1 MKVVGYCDPLHV
13 APGDTVR
20 FMVSSAHPTYQADL
34 VRLVHCDDNPRGPG
48 FKAPLVESAISGD
61 YAGREQAIRTG
72 SSVQIPYA
80 DVLGEL
86 DSFTFTAWILPTTP
100 VKGEAQAIVTH
111 GLETPASSGYGLF
124 VGIGGDLQAV
134 VGDGAGGRTTAGA
147 VTPLLEHQWT
157 LAAMTYDGTSRTLS
171 VYQIPKHLWPVER
184 GRGYATMTLPGAQ
197 SAGETPL
204 VDHQRTLEGME
215 HGSAVQEFLAHPP
228 PTTAP
233 SVRPA
238 AGAPLLMAAALE
250 SLEGG
255 AVLTNSHFNGKI
267 DAPRLYDRALS
278 SDEIGALARGG
289 DSLAVAG
296 LVAAWDFSKDI
307 STTRVT
313 DVGPHGIHGS
323 AVQMPTRGVT
333 GHNHTGRETN
343 FRLAPDEYGAI
354 HFHDDDLEDA
364 LWEVD
369 FELTVP
375 DDLCSGVYAAWVRS
389 GDDEDYITF
398 FVRPT
403 DGAKTAAIGVLMS
416 TVSYVTYA
424 NFRDVDGGFWN
435 PERVPNADPSLNS
448 AAHEFLRA
456 NVMPGLYDFHT
467 DGTGAALCSWRRPIL
482 NMRATYRYRVWSA
495 PSRFPAD
502 LYMIDW
508 LEARGLAYDVITDHD
523 LHAQGADLLKRH
535 RVIISG
541 SHPEYWTS
549 PMIQGLETYLN
560 DGGCMMYL
568 GGNGFFGVTAVDPN
582 RPHVVEVRRW
592 GTSWPFEHAPAE
604 RVLAT
609 TGELGGMWRNRG
621 RPPQALVG
629 IGCGSAGF
637 DKGSPY
643 FRLPDSHDPRA
654 AFIFEGIGDD
664 ERIGDIPSLVVNHGA
679 AGYEMDRLDFG
690 LGTPP
695 HTLLLA
701 SSLGHSDKYV
711 GLADEA
717 LWYTRGIDGVKV
729 SDPPM
734 PGKFHPFIRADMT
747 YFETPNGGGV
757 FSVGSIAWRSCLSY
771 NDYENTVSR
780 VTENVVR
787 RFASPEPLA
796 DPSANPG
803 TWMHEGWSGP
813 SLLKE

>member
-1 MKVVGYCDPLHV
+1 
-13 APGDTVR
+13 
-20 FMVSSAHPTYQADL
+20 MVSSAHPSYRADL
-34 VRLVHCDDNPRGPG
+34 VRLVHCDNNPRGPG
-48 FKAPLVESAISGD
+48 FKAPMVDSAISGD

-80 DVLGEL
+80 DALGEL
-86 DSFTFTAWILPTTP
+86 DSFTVTAWIMPTMP
-100 VKGEAQAIVTH
+100 VKEETQALIKQAFDAGEEDRVVQVEGARGVQQAIISH
-111 GLETPASSGYGLF
+111 GLEAPKSAGYGLSI
-124 VGIGGDLQAV
+124 GIGGHVVGQ
-134 VGDGAGGRTTAGA
+134 VGDGAGGMTVVGPA
-147 VTPLLEHQWT
+147 TPLLEHQWT
-157 LAAMTYDGTSRTLS
+157 FAAMTYDANSRRLA
-171 VYQIPKHLWPVER
+171 VYQLPKHPWPVER
-184 GRGYATMTLPGAQ
+184 GRGTAT
-197 SAGETPL
+197 
-204 VDHQRTLEGME
+204 
-215 HGSAVQEFLAHPP
+215 
-228 PTTAP
+228 TTAP

-238 AGAPLLMAAALE
+238 VGAPLVLAAALE
-250 SLEGG
+250 SHEGDT
-255 AVLTNSHFNGKI
+255 VLTNSHFNGKI
-267 DAPRLYDRALS
+267 DAPRVYDRALS
-278 SDEIGALARGG
+278 GDEIEALARGG
-289 DSLAVAG
+289 DSLAVEG
-296 LVAAWDFSKDI
+296 LVAAWDFSQDI
-307 STTRVT
+307 GTDRVT
-313 DVGPHGIHGS
+313 DVGPQGLHGR

-343 FRLAPDEYGAI
+343 YRLAPDEYGAI

-364 LWEVD
+364 GWEVG

-375 DDLCSGVYAAWVRS
+375 DDLRSGVYAAWVRS

-398 FVRPT
+398 FVRPA

-435 PERVPNADPSLNS
+435 PERVPNADPSLNP

-456 NVMPGLYDFHT
+456 NPMPGLYDFHT

-508 LEARGLAYDVITDHD
+508 LEAQGLAYDVITDHD

-549 PMIQGLETYLN
+549 PMIEGLETYLN
-560 DGGCMMYL
+560 DGGRLMYL
-568 GGNGFFGVTAVDPN
+568 GGNGFFGVAAVDPN

-592 GTSWPFEHAPAE
+592 GTSWPFEHPPAE

-609 TGELGGMWRNRG
+609 TGELGGAWRNRG

-643 FRLPDSHDPRA
+643 LRQPDSYEPRA
-654 AFIFEGIGDD
+654 AFIFEGIGED
-664 ERIGDIPSLVVNHGA
+664 ERVGDIPSLVVNHGA
-679 AGYEMDRLDFG
+679 AGYEMDRLDFS

-717 LWYTRGIDGVKV
+717 LWYTRGIDGVTV
-729 SDPPM
+729 SDPPT
-734 PGKFHPFIRADMT
+734 PGEFHPFIRADMT

-757 FSVGSIAWRSCLSY
+757 FSTGSIAWRSCLSY
-771 NDYENTVSR
+771 NDYDNTVSR

-796 DPSANPG
+796 DPSANPS
-803 TWMHEGWSGP
+803 TWTSAGEFRR
-813 SLLKE
+813 KE

>member
-1 MKVVGYCDPLHV
+1 M
-13 APGDTVR
+13 
-20 FMVSSAHPTYQADL
+20 
-34 VRLVHCDDNPRGPG
+34 
-48 FKAPLVESAISGD
+48 
-61 YAGREQAIRTG
+61 
-72 SSVQIPYA
+72 
-80 DVLGEL
+80 
-86 DSFTFTAWILPTTP
+86 
-100 VKGEAQAIVTH
+100 
-111 GLETPASSGYGLF
+111 
-124 VGIGGDLQAV
+124 
-134 VGDGAGGRTTAGA
+134 
-147 VTPLLEHQWT
+147 
-157 LAAMTYDGTSRTLS
+157 
-171 VYQIPKHLWPVER
+171 
-184 GRGYATMTLPGAQ
+184 
-197 SAGETPL
+197 
-204 VDHQRTLEGME
+204 
-215 HGSAVQEFLAHPP
+215 
-228 PTTAP
+228 
-233 SVRPA
+233 
-238 AGAPLLMAAALE
+238 
-250 SLEGG
+250 
-255 AVLTNSHFNGKI
+255 
-267 DAPRLYDRALS
+267 
-278 SDEIGALARGG
+278 
-289 DSLAVAG
+289 
-296 LVAAWDFSKDI
+296 
-307 STTRVT
+307 
-313 DVGPHGIHGS
+313 
-323 AVQMPTRGVT
+323 
-333 GHNHTGRETN
+333 
-343 FRLAPDEYGAI
+343 
-354 HFHDDDLEDA
+354 
-364 LWEVD
+364 
-369 FELTVP
+369 P
-375 DDLCSGVYAAWVRS
+375 DDLRSGVYAAWVRS

-435 PERVPNADPSLNS
+435 PERVPNADPSLNPAS
-448 AAHEFLRA
+448 HEFLRA
-456 NVMPGLYDFHT
+456 NQMPGLYDFHT

-523 LHAQGADLLKRH
+523 LHAQGAELLNRH

-541 SHPEYWTS
+541 SHPEYWTT

-560 DGGCMMYL
+560 DGGRMMYL

-609 TGELGGMWRNRG
+609 TGEQGGMWRNRG

-734 PGKFHPFIRADMT
+734 PGEFHPFIRADMT

-787 RFASPEPLA
+787 RFESPEPLA

-803 TWMHEGWSGP
+803 TLMLKGWSGP
-813 SLLKE
+813 KLLKE

>member
-1 MKVVGYCDPLHV
+1 MKIVGYCDPLHA

-20 FMVSSAHPTYQADL
+20 FMVSSEHSSYRADL
-34 VRLVHCDDNPRGPG
+34 VRLVHCDNNPRGPG
-48 FKAPLVESAISGD
+48 FKAPLVESAISGE
-61 YAGREQAIRTG
+61 YAGREQAVRTG

-80 DVLGEL
+80 DELGCL
-86 DSFTFTAWILPTTP
+86 DSFTVTAWIMPTTP
-100 VKGEAQAIVTH
+100 DKGTQAIVTH
-111 GLETPASSGYGLF
+111 GLEARESAGYGLF
-124 VGIGGDLQAV
+124 VGMDGDLTAV
-134 VGDGAGGRTTAGA
+134 VGDGAGGKTTAGA
-147 VTPLLEHQWT
+147 VAPLVEHQWT
-157 LAAMTYDGTSRTLS
+157 FAAMSCDAASRRLA
-171 VYQIPKHLWPVER
+171 VYQLPKHPWPVEL
-184 GRGYATMTLPGAQ
+184 GRGHAT
-197 SAGETPL
+197 
-204 VDHQRTLEGME
+204 
-215 HGSAVQEFLAHPP
+215 
-228 PTTAP
+228 TTAP
-233 SVRPA
+233 ASRPA
-238 AGAPLLMAAALE
+238 DGAPLVMAAAVE
-250 SLEGG
+250 SREGDT
-255 AVLTNSHFNGKI
+255 VLTNSHFNGKI
-267 DAPRLYDRALS
+267 DAPRVYDRALS
-278 SDEIGALARGG
+278 GDEIEALARGG
-289 DSLAVAG
+289 DSLAVEG
-296 LVAAWDFSKDI
+296 LVAAWDFSQDI
-307 STTRVT
+307 GTDCVT
-313 DVGPHGIHGS
+313 DVGPHKLHGR

-343 FRLAPDEYGAI
+343 YRLAPDEYGAI

-364 LWEVD
+364 GWEVG

-375 DDLCSGVYAAWVRS
+375 DDLRSGVYAAWVRS

-398 FVRPT
+398 FVRPA
-403 DGAKTAAIGVLMS
+403 DGVKTAAIGVLMS

-435 PERVPNADPSLNS
+435 PERVPNADPSLNP

-456 NVMPGLYDFHT
+456 NPMPGLYDFHT

-508 LEARGLAYDVITDHD
+508 LEAQGLAYDVITDHD
-523 LHAQGADLLKRH
+523 LHAQGAELLKRH

-549 PMIQGLETYLN
+549 PMIEGLETYLN
-560 DGGCMMYL
+560 DGGRLMYL
-568 GGNGFFGVTAVDPN
+568 GGNGFFGVAAVDPN

-592 GTSWPFEHAPAE
+592 GTSWPFEHPPAE

-609 TGELGGMWRNRG
+609 TGELGGAWRNRG

-643 FRLPDSHDPRA
+643 LRQPDSYEPRA
-654 AFIFEGIGDD
+654 AFIFEGIGED
-664 ERIGDIPSLVVNHGA
+664 ERVGDIPSLVVNHGA
-679 AGYEMDRLDFG
+679 AGYEMDRLDFS

-717 LWYTRGIDGVKV
+717 LWYTRGIDGVTV
-729 SDPPM
+729 SDPPT
-734 PGKFHPFIRADMT
+734 PGEFHPFIRADMT

-757 FSVGSIAWRSCLSY
+757 FSTGSIAWRSCLSY
-771 NDYENTVSR
+771 NDYDNTVSR

-796 DPSANPG
+796 DPSANPS
-803 TWMHEGWSGP
+803 TWTSAGEFRR
-813 SLLKE
+813 KE

>member
-1 MKVVGYCDPLHV
+1 MRRASTIARSQVTRSGLSRV
-13 APGDTVR
+13 A
-20 FMVSSAHPTYQADL
+20 
-34 VRLVHCDDNPRGPG
+34 
-48 FKAPLVESAISGD
+48 
-61 YAGREQAIRTG
+61 
-72 SSVQIPYA
+72 
-80 DVLGEL
+80 
-86 DSFTFTAWILPTTP
+86 
-100 VKGEAQAIVTH
+100 
-111 GLETPASSGYGLF
+111 
-124 VGIGGDLQAV
+124 
-134 VGDGAGGRTTAGA
+134 
-147 VTPLLEHQWT
+147 
-157 LAAMTYDGTSRTLS
+157 
-171 VYQIPKHLWPVER
+171 
-184 GRGYATMTLPGAQ
+184 ATRWRM
-197 SAGETPL
+197 
-204 VDHQRTLEGME
+204 
-215 HGSAVQEFLAHPP
+215 
-228 PTTAP
+228 
-233 SVRPA
+233 
-238 AGAPLLMAAALE
+238 
-250 SLEGG
+250 
-255 AVLTNSHFNGKI
+255 
-267 DAPRLYDRALS
+267 
-278 SDEIGALARGG
+278 
-289 DSLAVAG
+289 AG

-313 DVGPHGIHGS
+313 DVGPHGLHGS

-375 DDLCSGVYAAWVRS
+375 DDLRSGVYAAWVRS

-398 FVRPT
+398 FVRPA
-403 DGAKTAAIGVLMS
+403 DGAKTAPIGVLMS

-435 PERVPNADPSLNS
+435 PERVPNADPSLNPAS
-448 AAHEFLRA
+448 HEFLRA
-456 NVMPGLYDFHT
+456 NQMPGLYDFHT

-549 PMIQGLETYLN
+549 PMIQGLETFLD
-560 DGGCMMYL
+560 DGGRMMYL

-604 RVLAT
+604 RVIAT
-609 TGELGGMWRNRG
+609 TGELGGTWRNRG

-654 AFIFEGIGDD
+654 AFIFDGIGDD
-664 ERIGDIPSLVVNHGA
+664 ERIGDIPFAGGQSRRRGLRNGPPGLRSGHAAAHVA
-679 AGYEMDRLDFG
+679 AGLVAGAFGQIRRVGRRGAVVHARHRRREG
-690 LGTPP
+690 LGSTDARRVPSVYSRR
-695 HTLLLA
+695 HDLLRDAQWRRRVLGGIHCLA
-701 SSLGHSDKYV
+701 LV
-711 GLADEA
+711 PIPQRL
-717 LWYTRGIDGVKV
+717 
-729 SDPPM
+729 
-734 PGKFHPFIRADMT
+734 
-747 YFETPNGGGV
+747 
-757 FSVGSIAWRSCLSY
+757 
-771 NDYENTVSR
+771 
-780 VTENVVR
+780 
-787 RFASPEPLA
+787 
-796 DPSANPG
+796 
-803 TWMHEGWSGP
+803 
-813 SLLKE
+813 

>member
-1 MKVVGYCDPLHV
+1 
-13 APGDTVR
+13 
-20 FMVSSAHPTYQADL
+20 
-34 VRLVHCDDNPRGPG
+34 
-48 FKAPLVESAISGD
+48 
-61 YAGREQAIRTG
+61 
-72 SSVQIPYA
+72 
-80 DVLGEL
+80 
-86 DSFTFTAWILPTTP
+86 
-100 VKGEAQAIVTH
+100 
-111 GLETPASSGYGLF
+111 
-124 VGIGGDLQAV
+124 
-134 VGDGAGGRTTAGA
+134 
-147 VTPLLEHQWT
+147 
-157 LAAMTYDGTSRTLS
+157 
-171 VYQIPKHLWPVER
+171 
-184 GRGYATMTLPGAQ
+184 
-197 SAGETPL
+197 
-204 VDHQRTLEGME
+204 
-215 HGSAVQEFLAHPP
+215 
-228 PTTAP
+228 
-233 SVRPA
+233 
-238 AGAPLLMAAALE
+238 
-250 SLEGG
+250 
-255 AVLTNSHFNGKI
+255 
-267 DAPRLYDRALS
+267 
-278 SDEIGALARGG
+278 
-289 DSLAVAG
+289 
-296 LVAAWDFSKDI
+296 
-307 STTRVT
+307 
-313 DVGPHGIHGS
+313 
-323 AVQMPTRGVT
+323 MPTRGVT

-375 DDLCSGVYAAWVRS
+375 DDLRSGVYAAWVRS

-398 FVRPT
+398 FVRPA
-403 DGAKTAAIGVLMS
+403 DGAKTADIGVLMA

-424 NFRDVDGGFWN
+424 NFRDVDGGFWS

-456 NVMPGLYDFHT
+456 NQMPGLYDFHT

-541 SHPEYWTS
+541 SHPEYWTT

-560 DGGCMMYL
+560 DGGRLMYL

-592 GTSWPFEHAPAE
+592 GTSWPFEHPPAE

-609 TGELGGMWRNRG
+609 TGEMGGAWRNRG

-629 IGCGSAGF
+629 VGCGSAGF

-643 FRLPDSHDPRA
+643 VRQPDSHDPRA

-717 LWYTRGIDGVKV
+717 LWYTRGIDGVTV
-729 SDPPM
+729 SQPPT
-734 PGKFHPFIRADMT
+734 PGEFHPFIRADMT

-787 RFASPEPLA
+787 RFASPSRWPIRRPIRALDERRLVRPDRTEGV
-796 DPSANPG
+796 DPWPRNSSGIRPATHCPCRRRWRFRKRACPNRRFSARCKIG
-803 TWMHEGWSGP
+803 
-813 SLLKE
+813 

>member
-1 MKVVGYCDPLHV
+1 VDQ
-13 APGDTVR
+13 PG
-20 FMVSSAHPTYQADL
+20 
-34 VRLVHCDDNPRGPG
+34 
-48 FKAPLVESAISGD
+48 
-61 YAGREQAIRTG
+61 
-72 SSVQIPYA
+72 SVQ
-80 DVLGEL
+80 
-86 DSFTFTAWILPTTP
+86 
-100 VKGEAQAIVTH
+100 QAIVSH
-111 GLETPASSGYGLF
+111 GLEAPDSAGYGLF
-124 VGIGGDLQAV
+124 IGIGGHLIGQ
-134 VGDGAGGRTTAGA
+134 VGDGAGGTTVVGPA
-147 VTPLLEHQWT
+147 TPLVEHQWT
-157 LAAMTYDGTSRTLS
+157 LAAMTYDAGSNRLA
-171 VYQIPKHLWPVER
+171 VYQLPKHPWPVER
-184 GRGYATMTLPGAQ
+184 GRG
-197 SAGETPL
+197 
-204 VDHQRTLEGME
+204 V
-215 HGSAVQEFLAHPP
+215 AV
-228 PTTAP
+228 TTARG
-233 SVRPA
+233 SRPP
-238 AGAPLLMAAALE
+238 AGAPLVMAAAVE
-250 SLEGG
+250 SREGDT
-255 AVLTNSHFNGKI
+255 VLTHSHFNGKI
-267 DAPRLYDRALS
+267 DAPRIYDRALS
-278 SDEIGALARGG
+278 GDEVEALARGG
-289 DSLAVAG
+289 DSLAVEG
-296 LVAAWDFSKDI
+296 LVAAWDFGQDI
-307 STTRVT
+307 STDRVT
-313 DVGPHGIHGS
+313 DVGPHGLHGR

-343 FRLAPDEYGAI
+343 YRLARDEYGAI

-364 LWEVD
+364 GWEAD
-369 FELTVP
+369 FELAVP
-375 DDLCSGVYAAWVRS
+375 DGLRSGVYAAWVRS

-398 FVRPT
+398 FVRPA
-403 DGAKTAAIGVLMS
+403 DDAETAPIGVLMS

-424 NFRDVDGGFWN
+424 NFRDVDGGFWS
-435 PERVPNADPSLNS
+435 PERVPNADPSLNP

-456 NVMPGLYDFHT
+456 NPMPGLYDFHS

-482 NMRATYRYRVWSA
+482 NMRPTYRYRVWSA

-502 LYMIDW
+502 PYVIDW
-508 LEARGLAYDVITDHD
+508 LEARGLEYDVITDHD

-535 RVIISG
+535 RVIISS

-549 PMIQGLETYLN
+549 PMIEGLETYLN
-560 DGGCMMYL
+560 DGGRLMYL
-568 GGNGFFGVTAVDPN
+568 GGNGFFGVAAVDPN

-592 GTSWPFEHAPAE
+592 GTSWPFEHPPAE

-609 TGELGGMWRNRG
+609 TGELGGAWRNRG

-643 FRLPDSHDPRA
+643 VRQPDSHDPRA

-679 AGYEMDRLDFG
+679 AGYEMDRLDFS

-717 LWYTRGIDGVKV
+717 LWYTRGIDGVSV
-729 SDPPM
+729 SDPPT
-734 PGKFHPFIRADMT
+734 PGEHHPFIRADMT

-771 NDYENTVSR
+771 NDYDNTVSR

-796 DPSANPG
+796 DPPANPDVFTMAG
-803 TWMHEGWSGP
+803 ESRR
-813 SLLKE
+813 KE

>member
-157 LAAMTYDGTSRTLS
+157 FAAMTYDGASRTLS
-171 VYQIPKHLWPVER
+171 VYQVPRHLWPVER
-184 GRGYATMTLPGAQ
+184 GRGYVT
-197 SAGETPL
+197 
-204 VDHQRTLEGME
+204 
-215 HGSAVQEFLAHPP
+215 
-228 PTTAP
+228 TTAL
-233 SVRPA
+233 SARPA

-250 SLEGG
+250 SHEDG
-255 AVLTNSHFNGKI
+255 AVLTNSHFNGRI

-289 DSLAVAG
+289 NSLAVAG

-313 DVGPHGIHGS
+313 DVGPHGLHGS

-375 DDLCSGVYAAWVRS
+375 NDLRSGVYAAWVRS

-398 FVRPT
+398 FVRPA

-435 PERVPNADPSLNS
+435 PERVPNADPSLNPAS
-448 AAHEFLRA
+448 HEFLRA
-456 NVMPGLYDFHT
+456 NQMPGLYDFHT

-654 AFIFEGIGDD
+654 AFIFDGIGDD

-734 PGKFHPFIRADMT
+734 PGEFHPFIRADMT

>member
-86 DSFTFTAWILPTTP
+86 DSFTFTAWILPTLP
-100 VKGEAQAIVTH
+100 VKEETQAIVKQALDASQQGQVVQVDRPGSVQQAIVTH

-157 LAAMTYDGTSRTLS
+157 LVAMTYDGASRTLS
-171 VYQIPKHLWPVER
+171 VYQVPRHLWPVEG
-184 GRGYATMTLPGAQ
+184 GRGFAT
-197 SAGETPL
+197 
-204 VDHQRTLEGME
+204 
-215 HGSAVQEFLAHPP
+215 
-228 PTTAP
+228 TTAL
-233 SVRPA
+233 SARPA

-250 SLEGG
+250 SHEDG
-255 AVLTNSHFNGKI
+255 AVLTNSHFNGRI

-313 DVGPHGIHGS
+313 DVGPHGLHGS

-375 DDLCSGVYAAWVRS
+375 DDLRSGVYAAWVRS

-398 FVRPT
+398 FVRPA

-435 PERVPNADPSLNS
+435 PERVPNADPSLNPAS
-448 AAHEFLRA
+448 HEFLRA
-456 NVMPGLYDFHT
+456 NQMPGLYDFHT

-508 LEARGLAYDVITDHD
+508 LEARGLSYDVITDHD
-523 LHAQGADLLKRH
+523 LHAQGAELLKRH

-541 SHPEYWTS
+541 SHPEYWTT

-560 DGGCMMYL
+560 DGGRMMYL

-734 PGKFHPFIRADMT
+734 PGEFHPFIRADMT

>member
-124 VGIGGDLQAV
+124 VGTGGDLQAV

-157 LAAMTYDGTSRTLS
+157 FAAMTYDGASRTLS
-171 VYQIPKHLWPVER
+171 VYQVPRHLWPVER
-184 GRGYATMTLPGAQ
+184 GRGYVT
-197 SAGETPL
+197 
-204 VDHQRTLEGME
+204 
-215 HGSAVQEFLAHPP
+215 
-228 PTTAP
+228 TTAL
-233 SVRPA
+233 SARPA
-238 AGAPLLMAAALE
+238 AGTPLLMAAALE
-250 SLEGG
+250 SHEDG
-255 AVLTNSHFNGKI
+255 AVLTNSHFNGRI
-267 DAPRLYDRALS
+267 DAPRLYDRALA

-313 DVGPHGIHGS
+313 DIGPHGLHGS

-375 DDLCSGVYAAWVRS
+375 DGLRSGVYAAWVRS

-398 FVRPT
+398 FVRPA

-435 PERVPNADPSLNS
+435 PERVPNADPSLNPAS
-448 AAHEFLRA
+448 HEFLRA
-456 NVMPGLYDFHT
+456 NQMPGLYDFHT

-508 LEARGLAYDVITDHD
+508 LEASGLAYDVITDHD
-523 LHAQGADLLKRH
+523 LHAQGSELLNRH

-541 SHPEYWTS
+541 SHPEYWTT

-560 DGGCMMYL
+560 DGGRMMYL

-654 AFIFEGIGDD
+654 AFIFDGIGDD

-734 PGKFHPFIRADMT
+734 PGEFHPFIRADMT

-813 SLLKE
+813 NLLKE

>member
-1 MKVVGYCDPLHV
+1 MKIVGYCDPLHA

-20 FMVSSAHPTYQADL
+20 FMVSSAHPSYRADL
-34 VRLVHCDDNPRGPG
+34 VRVVHCDNNPRGPG
-48 FKAPLVESAISGD
+48 FKAPMVESAISGD
-61 YAGREQAIRTG
+61 YAGREQEIRTG
-72 SSVQIPYA
+72 SSVQIPCA
-80 DVLGEL
+80 DALGQLE
-86 DSFTFTAWILPTTP
+86 SFTVAAWIMPTMP
-100 VKGEAQAIVTH
+100 VKAEAQALIEQARAAGPEGQTLQVEAPGSIQQAVITH
-111 GLETPASSGYGLF
+111 GLEAPDNAGYGLF
-124 VGIGGDLQAV
+124 VGIGGHLVGQ
-134 VGDGAGGRTTAGA
+134 VGDGAGGMTVAGPA
-147 VTPLLEHQWT
+147 TPLVEHQWT
-157 LAAMTYDGTSRTLS
+157 LAAMTYDADSRRLA
-171 VYQIPKHLWPVER
+171 VYQLPKHPWPVER
-184 GRGYATMTLPGAQ
+184 GRG
-197 SAGETPL
+197 
-204 VDHQRTLEGME
+204 V
-215 HGSAVQEFLAHPP
+215 AV
-228 PTTAP
+228 TTAP
-233 SVRPA
+233 GSRPP
-238 AGAPLLMAAALE
+238 AGAPLVMAAAVE
-250 SLEGG
+250 SHDDG
-255 AVLTNSHFNGKI
+255 AVLTHSHFNGKI
-267 DAPRLYDRALS
+267 DAPRVYDRALS
-278 SDEIGALARGG
+278 SDEIEALARGG

-296 LVAAWDFSKDI
+296 LVAAWDFSRDI
-307 STTRVT
+307 STDRVT
-313 DVGPHGIHGS
+313 DVGPHGLHGR
-323 AVQMPTRGVT
+323 AVQMPTRAVT
-333 GHNHTGRETN
+333 GHNYTGRETSY
-343 FRLAPDEYGAI
+343 RLAQGEYGAI

-375 DDLCSGVYAAWVRS
+375 DDLRSGVYAAWVRS

-398 FVRPT
+398 FVRPA
-403 DGAKTAAIGVLMS
+403 DDAETAPIGVLMS

-424 NFRDVDGGFWN
+424 NFRDVDGGFWS
-435 PERVPNADPSLNS
+435 PERVPNADPSLNP

-456 NVMPGLYDFHT
+456 NPMPGLYDFHS

-482 NMRATYRYRVWSA
+482 NMRPTYRYRVWSA

-502 LYMIDW
+502 PYVIDW
-508 LEARGLAYDVITDHD
+508 LEARGLEYDVITDHD
-523 LHAQGADLLKRH
+523 VHAQGADLLKRH
-535 RVIISG
+535 RVIISA

-549 PMIQGLETYLN
+549 PMIEGLEAYLN
-560 DGGCMMYL
+560 DGGRLMYL
-568 GGNGFFGVTAVDPN
+568 GGNGFFGVAAVDPN

-592 GTSWPFEHAPAE
+592 GTSWPFEHPPAE

-609 TGELGGMWRNRG
+609 TGELGGAWRNRG

-643 FRLPDSHDPRA
+643 IRQPDSHDPRA

-664 ERIGDIPSLVVNHGA
+664 ERIGDVPSLVVNHGA
-679 AGYEMDRLDFG
+679 AGYEMDRLDFS

-701 SSLGHSDKYV
+701 TSLGHSDKYV

-717 LWYTRGIDGVKV
+717 LWYTRGIDGVSV
-729 SDPPM
+729 GDPTT
-734 PGKFHPFIRADMT
+734 PGEYHPFIRADMT

-771 NDYENTVSR
+771 NDYDNTVSR

-803 TWMHEGWSGP
+803 VFAMAGESRR
-813 SLLKE
+813 KE